1 MKTYELQVYQNGG
14 WQFDSYFDNRDLV
27 VSEAE
32 RLETA
37 GRYLGVRVVEETFDE
52 EKQASSYATIFSR
65 LKQTDEVV
73 ATAKSALKGNT
84 AKSALKGNQGAEPD
98 SSRPRAGP
106 RKAKKSKGSV
116 AWLLI
121 GGAALVV
128 VGIFAIIALR
138 GFAGSV

>member
-1 MKTYELQVYQNGG
+1 MKTYELQVFQNGG
-14 WQFDSYFDNRDLV
+14 WQFDSYFDDRDLV

-37 GRYLGVRVVEETFDE
+37 GRYLGVRVVEETFNE

-65 LKQTDEVV
+65 LKQTEEVV
-73 ATAKSALKGNT
+73 ATAKGALKGNN
-84 AKSALKGNQGAEPD
+84 GNQGAERD
-98 SSRPRAGP
+98 SSRPRAAP
-106 RKAKKSKGSV
+106 RKAKKSNGNGSV

>member
-37 GRYLGVRVVEETFDE
+37 ARYLGVRVIEETFNEDR
-52 EKQASSYATIFSR
+52 QASTYSTIFSR
-65 LKQTDEVV
+65 LKQNDEV
-73 ATAKSALKGNT
+73 LNT
-84 AKSALKGNQGAEPD
+84 AKSALKGNQGAEQV
-98 SSRPRAGP
+98 SNRPRAGP
-106 RKAKKSKGSV
+106 RKAKKSNGSV

-121 GGAALVV
+121 GGAAMVII
-128 VGIFAIIALR
+128 GIFAIIALR
-138 GFAGSV
+138 GLAGSI